1 MSNINYLL
9 KSATV
14 DHYDFIYNVK
24 KITLK
29 EHIERIWGWD
39 EEYQQNDFRQCFI
52 PQKNNIIVYDNE
64 EIGYLETNEEDNI
77 LHIVELEILPK
88 FQGEGIGSSIIKDI
102 IEYADASEKKV
113 SIGCFKINTGAKRL
127 YERLG
132 FKVLEETETH
142 YILEN

>member
-9 KSATV
+9 KSAAM
-14 DHYDFIYNVK
+14 DNYDFIYNVK
-24 KITLK
+24 KLTLK

-39 EEYQQNDFRQCFI
+39 EAYQQNDFRQCFI
-52 PQKNNIIVYDNE
+52 PQKNKIIVYDNE
-64 EIGYLETNEEDNI
+64 EIGYVETNEEDNI
-77 LHIVELEILPK
+77 VHIVELEILPK

-113 SIGCFKINTGAKRL
+113 RIGCFKINTGATRL

-132 FKVLEETETH
+132 FKVLEETKTH